1 VKEINMRLEAI
12 KARCDAIKGV
22 SDLMEIRKKAETFQN
37 ALNAFAQ
44 KCNQLQN
51 RMAQRRQTYLNFGI
65 QLDNFARKDS
75 AAKAGGVAPGAGEE
89 RFATIMTVASQ
100 VREVLAVGT
109 GARDGFMSSESFAA
123 WAREV
128 NEHRGQLPIHSFY
141 RDGTYYPDYF
151 KLPDVE
157 WKPLANIYN
166 QIKTFE
172 SNVGLLEGIFKN
184 VESQAQTLMGALNR
198 GGGTT
203 AY

>member
-1 VKEINMRLEAI
+1 
-12 KARCDAIKGV
+12 
-22 SDLMEIRKKAETFQN
+22 
-37 ALNAFAQ
+37 
-44 KCNQLQN
+44 
-51 RMAQRRQTYLNFGI
+51 
-65 QLDNFARKDS
+65 
-75 AAKAGGVAPGAGEE
+75 
-89 RFATIMTVASQ
+89 
-100 VREVLAVGT
+100 
-109 GARDGFMSSESFAA
+109 MSSESFAA

-128 NEHRGQLPIHSFY
+128 NEHREQLPMHSFY